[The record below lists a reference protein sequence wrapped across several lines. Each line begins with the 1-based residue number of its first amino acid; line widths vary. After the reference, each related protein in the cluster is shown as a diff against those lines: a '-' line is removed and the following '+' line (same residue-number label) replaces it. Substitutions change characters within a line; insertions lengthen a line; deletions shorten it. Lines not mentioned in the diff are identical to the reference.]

1 MNNYKYIPQVYMF
14 IIIIKVGTT
23 NINITLLCSRYNCK
37 HFIYMSKY
45 VHPHIEH
52 FYLYVITYVFIS
64 NTWVCPP
71 YIYIVPSCWSHHVFS
86 APSHLDGW
94 YVKHSLLGSSVKEET
109 HRGISCLSDPS
120 DHRQQAH
127 SQDQSLV
134 LGGDQCL

>member
-1 MNNYKYIPQVYMF
+1 MF
-14 IIIIKVGTT
+14 
-23 NINITLLCSRYNCK
+23 
-37 HFIYMSKY
+37 KY

-52 FYLYVITYVFIS
+52 FYLYVMTHVFIY

-71 YIYIVPSCWSHHVFS
+71 YIYIVSSCWSHHIYS
-86 APSHLDGW
+86 APSHLDSW
-94 YVKHSLLGSSVKEET
+94 YVTHSLLGSSVKKET

-127 SQDQSLV
+127 SQEQNLV